1 MSSTEIYKGWI
12 IEARPVFCVQV
23 WSAGGLCIIPVHN
36 AETEEEA
43 LRLARLWIDV
53 QMAPEPPSFKP
64 KKDDLPQDFD
74 GDDIPF

>member
-36 AETEEEA
+36 AKTEEEA
-43 LRLARLWIDV
+43 LSLAKLWIDV
-53 QMAPEPPSFKP
+53 QMAPEPPNFQP